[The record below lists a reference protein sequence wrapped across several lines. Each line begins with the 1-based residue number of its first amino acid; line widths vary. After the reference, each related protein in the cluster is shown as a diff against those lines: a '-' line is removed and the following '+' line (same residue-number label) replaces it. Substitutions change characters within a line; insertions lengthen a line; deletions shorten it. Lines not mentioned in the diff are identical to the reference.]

1 MTDRQLLVVRLLLL
15 WLLLELAAAA
25 QVRDGGGRSLLATWV
40 STMVRP
46 LTTTAEATVDGL
58 EHLAATFGS
67 TQRLVAD
74 NRTLRE
80 ELEFAVAHRIL
91 LEADLQA
98 ALDLARIVDLTDVV
112 ESPSIAARCVFRDPY
127 LGSMQ
132 LRIAGPAIVPA
143 DTPVLGPGGIV
154 GRVVRSRG
162 DTLWV
167 ELLTHSAAAVAVQ
180 LPGEAVAGLAVG
192 GSGRDLEVRFVP
204 RSATVL
210 VGQRLVTSGADGIY
224 PVGLP
229 VAEVT
234 RVRETDSP
242 FLEVR
247 ARPVVDVTELRAALL
262 LPRVVAGT
270 AGEGP

>member
-1 MTDRQLLVVRLLLL
+1 MTDRQLTVVRLLLL

-25 QVRDGGGRSLLATWV
+25 QVRTASGRSLLATWV
-40 STMVRP
+40 SAAVRP
-46 LTTTAEATVDGL
+46 VTTTAASAVAGL
-58 EHLAATFGS
+58 EHAAATFGA
-67 TQRLVAD
+67 TQRLVTD
-74 NRTLRE
+74 NRRLRE
-80 ELEFAVAHRIL
+80 ELDFAVAHRAL
-91 LEADLQA
+91 LEADVEA
-98 ALDLARIVDLTDVV
+98 ALDLVRVVDLAGVV
-112 ESPSIAARCVFRDPY
+112 RSSSVAARCVFRDPL

-132 LRIAGPAIVPA
+132 LRTAEPASVPL

-167 ELLTHSAAAVAVQ
+167 ELVTHPAAAVAVQ
-180 LPGEAVAGLAVG
+180 LQGGDNAGLAVG
-192 GSGRDLEVRFVP
+192 GGGGELEVRFVP

-210 VGQRLVTSGADGIY
+210 VGQSLVTSGADGIY

-234 RVRETDSP
+234 RVRETDKP
-242 FLEVR
+242 FLEIR

-262 LPRVVAGT
+262 LPRVVSPSGSAG
-270 AGEGP
+270 P